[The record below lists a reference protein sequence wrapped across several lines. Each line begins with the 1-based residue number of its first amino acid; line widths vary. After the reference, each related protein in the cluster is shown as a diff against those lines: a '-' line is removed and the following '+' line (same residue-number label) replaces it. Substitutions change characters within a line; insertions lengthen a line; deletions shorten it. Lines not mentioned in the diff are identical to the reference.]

1 MRKLFMLRK
10 KSRVKPSLK
19 VGLSVLGVLSSVTL
33 ASPTLATIASFD
45 NFSEGFSG
53 TTLTDAGVT
62 FFDLNQ
68 GLSELLP
75 YTFYIDTTTENYLGS
90 SFSPPN
96 YLTFGSFA
104 EGADAAFGRFSSMS
118 ITTGN
123 VESSVSLDLFSQ
135 LFYPSNA
142 VLTLEALQGGS
153 VVASTSASVS
163 DFEVVG
169 NSDLRQ
175 QTLSI
180 RGLEFDELRLSAAG
194 TEEDSVAFIGVDNVR
209 ISVPEPTSV
218 FGILVLGALGAS
230 SALRHKHKSV
240 E

>member
-1 MRKLFMLRK
+1 MLRK
-10 KSRVKPSLK
+10 KSTVKLSLK
-19 VGLSVLGVLSSVTL
+19 AGFSVLGVLSSVTL
-33 ASPTLATIASFD
+33 TSPTVAAIATFD

-62 FFDLNQ
+62 FFDLDQ
-68 GLSELLP
+68 GLSELVP
-75 YTFYIDTTTENYLGS
+75 YTFYIDSTTEDYLGS
-90 SFSPPN
+90 SFSPSN

-104 EGADAAFGRFSSMS
+104 EGTDAAFGRFSSMQ
-118 ITTGN
+118 ITTGD
-123 VESSVSLDLFSQ
+123 VENSVSLDLFSQ
-135 LFYPSNA
+135 LFYPSNT

-153 VVASTSASVS
+153 VIASTSVSLS

-169 NSDLRQ
+169 NSDLQQ

-180 RGLEFDELRLSAAG
+180 SGLEFVELRLSASG
-194 TEEDSVAFIGVDNVR
+194 SDEDSVAFIGVDNVR

-218 FGILVLGALGAS
+218 FGVLVLGALGVS
-230 SALRHKHKSV
+230 SVFRHKHKSV